1 MSKSRRGAPI
11 IGIDL
16 GTTNSCAAVWQGDGP
31 VVISAEE
38 TGDFVPSVVA
48 EAANGSRLVGHL
60 ARRQAVTNPKYTVFG
75 IKRLIGRGIHHPL
88 VQDQLRTSPFK
99 VVAGQRGDARVK
111 LRSGIL
117 PPSAVCAE
125 ILAELRDRA
134 EAFLGEPVTRAVI
147 TVPAYFNDSQRAA
160 TRVAGE
166 IAGLNVVRMINE
178 PTAAALAHGSKRT
191 DGTIL
196 IFDLGGGTFDV
207 SIVVIEDGVYRVL
220 GSGGDTRLGGEDFD
234 ERMAAMVLR
243 EIRRE
248 HEVDLA
254 SDPTAMQRLKEA
266 VKQARHELSDERRTK
281 LRLPFLSA
289 LEDGTPIHVDME
301 ITRGQFEHEVEDLVG
316 RCMKITEDT
325 LHSVELEFGDL
336 DEVLLVGGVTRTPMV
351 RKRLEVVCGTP
362 PSTDIDPDRSVAMGA
377 AIQAAAL
384 NGLTDRI
391 LLMDVTPHDLGIELP
406 HDRFEVIVPRN
417 ARIPTASTRKLT
429 TSRDNQTE
437 ISLVV
442 RQGRSDKA
450 SRNEMLGKL
459 ELAKL
464 RKAPRGSVRIN
475 LEFSLDASG
484 VVQLN
489 ARSGDARETIKC
501 AMHAPSGLDPE
512 EVEQFS
518 AQHRSQRMVR
528 MIDGEHAHAK
538 NHLNRL
544 LGLLDRQMGRTPEQ
558 DQDRLKRLI
567 ERGKKLL
574 DDGTEEEQL
583 RMIRWLTQRVNSADE
598 TLPPTD
604 LDNSMSAP
612 VIVTPEA

>member
-1 MSKSRRGAPI
+1 MSTSRRGEPI

-16 GTTNSCAAVWQGDGP
+16 GTTNSCAAIWQGDEP
-31 VVISAEE
+31 VVISSSEA
-38 TGDFVPSVVA
+38 GDFVPSVVA

-75 IKRLIGRGIHHPL
+75 IKRLIGRGIQHPL

-99 VVAGQRGDARVK
+99 VVAGPRGDARVK
-111 LRSGIL
+111 LRSGVV

-125 ILAELRDRA
+125 ILATLRDRA

-178 PTAAALAHGSKRT
+178 PTAAALAHGARRD

-234 ERMAAMVLR
+234 ERLVAMVLR

-248 HEVDLA
+248 HEVDLG
-254 SDPTAMQRLKEA
+254 SDATAMQRLKEA
-266 VKQARHELSDERRTK
+266 VKQARHELSDERRTTI
-281 LRLPFLSA
+281 RLPFLSA

-301 ITRGQFEHEVEDLVG
+301 VTRGQFEHEVEDLVG

-325 LHSVELEFGDL
+325 LHSVDLEFSDL
-336 DEVLLVGGVTRTPMV
+336 DDVLLVGGVTRTPMV
-351 RKRLEVVCGTP
+351 RKRLEVVCGKP
-362 PSTDIDPDRSVAMGA
+362 PSSDIDPDRSVAFGA

-450 SRNEMLGKL
+450 SRNELLGKL

-484 VVQLN
+484 VVHLN

-512 EVEQFS
+512 EVQRYIAEHQ
-518 AQHRSQRMVR
+518 SQRMVR
-528 MIDGEHAHAK
+528 MIEGEHAQARS
-538 NHLNRL
+538 HLSRL
-544 LGLLDRQMGRTPEQ
+544 LALLERQRASASAS
-558 DQDRLKRLI
+558 DQERLGRLI
-567 ERGKKLL
+567 ERGQALL
-574 DDGTEEEQL
+574 SDGDEEEQL
-583 RMIRWLTQRVNSADE
+583 RMIRWLTQRVQGAEQAPPPSEPNTPSVVTSE
-598 TLPPTD
+598 T
-604 LDNSMSAP
+604 
-612 VIVTPEA
+612 